1 MLELR
6 RAGRPE
12 RMGGN
17 YFNYGYYLY
26 WSSIILALYPYQKSI
41 EFIDYLYYSCR
52 FGSGWQRR
60 NDVFSYKNS

>member
-26 WSSIILALYPYQKSI
+26 WSSIILALYPYYCADLGVADKGGMMFFSI
-41 EFIDYLYYSCR
+41 KIVDF
-52 FGSGWQRR
+52 
-60 NDVFSYKNS
+60 